1 MILKN
6 GPAQFSDDDEGNI
19 QKISRLE
26 EYSLVTKV
34 SFFLKIMFIV
44 ALVFPHKSSFILCV
58 QMIIEM
64 VKKWS

>member
-1 MILKN
+1 MLLLRVIY
-6 GPAQFSDDDEGNI
+6 I

-44 ALVFPHKSSFILCV
+44 ALVFPHKSSFILYA
-58 QMIIEM
+58 QMIIGM